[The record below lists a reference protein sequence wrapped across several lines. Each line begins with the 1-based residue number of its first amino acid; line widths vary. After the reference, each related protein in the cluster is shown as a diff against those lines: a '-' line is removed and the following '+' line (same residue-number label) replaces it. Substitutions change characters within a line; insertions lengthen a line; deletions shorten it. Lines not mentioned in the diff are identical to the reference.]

1 MLRKY
6 PFKDVVKFKESIVAE
21 DKRFAKA
28 FTAHLLRFALAREL
42 TPADTLV
49 VDKIVNRTEADQFRL
64 KSLIAEVIR
73 SDRFRQVD

>member
-1 MLRKY
+1 MRKY
-6 PFKDVVKFKESIVAE
+6 PFKDVVKFKESIVTE

-42 TPADTLV
+42 TPADALAV
-49 VDKIVNRTEADQFRL
+49 ERILNQTEADQFRL
-64 KSLIAEVIR
+64 KSLITEVIH

>member
-1 MLRKY
+1 MTSTAI
-6 PFKDVVKFKESIVAE
+6 ESFRQEVRE
-21 DKRFAKA
+21 F
-28 FTAHLLRFALAREL
+28 LAREL

-49 VDKIVNRTEADQFRL
+49 VDKIVNQTEADQFRL

>member
-1 MLRKY
+1 MH
-6 PFKDVVKFKESIVAE
+6 STE

-49 VDKIVNRTEADQFRL
+49 VDKIVNQTEADQFRL

>member
-1 MLRKY
+1 M
-6 PFKDVVKFKESIVAE
+6 KFKESIVTE

-42 TPADTLV
+42 TPADALAV
-49 VDKIVNRTEADQFRL
+49 ERIVNQTEADQFRL
-64 KSLIAEVIR
+64 KSLITEVIH

>member
-1 MLRKY
+1 MRKY
-6 PFKDVVKFKESIVAE
+6 PFKDVVKFKESIVTE

-42 TPADTLV
+42 TPADALAV
-49 VDKIVNRTEADQFRL
+49 ERIVNQTEADQFRL
-64 KSLIAEVIR
+64 KSLITEVIH

>member
-1 MLRKY
+1 M
-6 PFKDVVKFKESIVAE
+6 VKFKESIVTE

-42 TPADTLV
+42 TPADALAV
-49 VDKIVNRTEADQFRL
+49 ERIVNQTEADQFRL
-64 KSLIAEVIR
+64 KSLITEVIH

>member
-1 MLRKY
+1 MRKY
-6 PFKDVVKFKESIVAE
+6 PFKDVVKFKESIVTE

-49 VDKIVNRTEADQFRL
+49 VDKIVNQTEADQFRL